1 MSRFDDDAFTPVVK
15 GANGKYVPEQARET
29 KKAGVPLPAEVTR
42 AHSRLAILPTPN
54 QSDLSEAGTYIESPW
69 PVTDLPA
76 VDPNLDWDTA
86 VNETVALSELTGTN
100 RYLKRAK
107 VTEHIETINKA
118 ASPLKSYALV
128 AELDGSMIII
138 DGHHRLMAAWLLGQ
152 ETAPVWKVEL

>member
-1 MSRFDDDAFTPVVK
+1 MADLDRLSIPDEPNAITIIRKSDAGKVV
-15 GANGKYVPEQARET
+15 
-29 KKAGVPLPAEVTR
+29 R

-54 QSDLSEAGTYIESPW
+54 QSDLTKADRFIESPW

-76 VDPNLDWDTA
+76 VSPNLDWDTA

-107 VTEHIETINKA
+107 VTEHIDAISKTA
-118 ASPLKSYALV
+118 TPFKSYALV

>member
-1 MSRFDDDAFTPVVK
+1 MTDLDRLSIPDEPNAITIIRKSDA
-15 GANGKYVPEQARET
+15 GKAV
-29 KKAGVPLPAEVTR
+29 R

-54 QSDLSEAGTYIESPW
+54 QPDLTKADRFIESPW

-76 VDPNLDWDTA
+76 VNSELWDTA
-86 VNETVALSELTGTN
+86 VNETVTLTELTGTD

-107 VTEHIETINKA
+107 VTEHIDAISKTA
-118 ASPLKSYALV
+118 TPFKSYALV

-152 ETAPVWKVEL
+152 ETAPVWKVEI